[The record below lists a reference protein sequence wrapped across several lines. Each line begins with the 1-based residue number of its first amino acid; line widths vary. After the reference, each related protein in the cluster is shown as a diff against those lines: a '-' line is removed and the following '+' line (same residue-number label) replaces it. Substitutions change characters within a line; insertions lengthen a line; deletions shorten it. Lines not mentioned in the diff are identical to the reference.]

1 MTSPGATASEQGRR
15 AVTFGGSRIAA
26 VVACVPAETLTNDA
40 LVERFGDA
48 VAQVTK
54 MTGVESRHISPP
66 GQTTSDLCARAAEV
80 LFEREELARDRV
92 DAVIFASQTPDY
104 RLPAT
109 ACELQHRLGLS
120 PGIAAFDVNLGCSAY
135 PYALW
140 LAGMMIESGGLD
152 RVLVLVGDTIS
163 KIVYPEDRA
172 TAMLFGDSG
181 TATLVERADEPSP
194 ATFILGTDGSGARNL
209 IVPEG
214 AYRTGAPADPRNAN
228 PGDTLF
234 MEGGEIFNFT
244 LKAVPK
250 LLGDLLDAARMSVD
264 GVDAFLF
271 HQANAFMIK
280 HLAKKAKLPPE
291 KVPVNI
297 DRFGNTSSATIPL
310 LLVTDCRDLVTR
322 PEGAVLAMLGFGVG
336 YSWGGCATRV
346 GPLRTAELVT
356 I

>member
-1 MTSPGATASEQGRR
+1 MTETVSDLQTRPSSFRLSR
-15 AVTFGGSRIAA
+15 SRIAA
-26 VVACVPAETLTNDA
+26 VVACVPEEVVRNEA

-54 MTGVESRHISPP
+54 MTGVEARHIAPP
-66 GQTTSDLCARAAEV
+66 QQTTADLCTAAAQRLIEQ
-80 LFEREELARDRV
+80 EELSPHSI

-109 ACELQHRLGLS
+109 ACTLQDRLGLRS
-120 PGIAAFDVNLGCSAY
+120 GIAAFDVNLGCSAY

-140 LAGMMIESGGLD
+140 LAGMMIETGGVN

-163 KIVYPEDRA
+163 KIVNPDDRA

-181 TATLVERADEPSP
+181 TATLVEACDTPNHT
-194 ATFILGTDGSGARNL
+194 TFILGTDGAGARNL

-214 AYRTGAPADPRNAN
+214 GYRTGEPADPRNPN

-244 LKAVPK
+244 LKAVP
-250 LLGDLLDAARMSVD
+250 LLLRDLLAAADTSSD
-264 GVDAFLF
+264 DVDAFLF
-271 HQANAFMIK
+271 HQANAFMIR
-280 HLAKKAKLPPE
+280 HLAKKAKLSAD
-291 KVPVNI
+291 KVPINI

-310 LLVTDCRDLVTR
+310 LLVTDCRDLILR
-322 PEGAVLAMLGFGVG
+322 DEGAMLAMLGFGVG

-346 GPLRTAELVT
+346 GPLRTAELMT